1 MQTDERRAGV
11 QESAMASAVASA
23 VASVV
28 ETADWLKREGIIPI
42 VRGDFA
48 AQRVLEIGD
57 ALLAAPILCMEVTM
71 NTPGATELIALL
83 RTRYGDHMRIGA
95 GTVRTVAQFNA
106 AVDAGAQFTL
116 SPGLNM
122 AVVERSQARGVLHI
136 PGVFTASEADTAWQA
151 GCPILKLF
159 PADQGGPAYL
169 KALRAPLDDI
179 AFAPTGG
186 VSMENAA
193 AWRAA
198 GAVALGVGSTLI
210 TGPQQSMADLITRAR
225 GLKAAWEG
233 E

>member
-1 MQTDERRAGV
+1 MAAIERRV
-11 QESAMASAVASA
+11 SVAET
-23 VASVV
+23 V
-28 ETADWLKREGIIPI
+28 EWLKREGIIPI

-48 AQRVLEIGD
+48 AERVLEIGD

-71 NTPGATELIALL
+71 NTPGATQLIGLL
-83 RTRYGDHMRIGA
+83 RARYGERMRIGA
-95 GTVRTVAQFNA
+95 GTVRTVAQLEV
-106 AVDAGAQFTL
+106 AVEAGAQFTL
-116 SPGLNM
+116 SPSLVL
-122 AVVERSQARGVLHI
+122 AVVERAQALGVLHI
-136 PGVFTASEADTAWQA
+136 PGVYTASEAETAWQA

-159 PADQGGPAYL
+159 PADQGGPTYL

-210 TGPQQSMADLITRAR
+210 TGPQQAMTDLIARAR
-225 GLKAAWEG
+225 GLKKAWEG
-233 E
+233 EA

>member
-1 MQTDERRAGV
+1 MHAVERR
-11 QESAMASAVASA
+11 
-23 VASVV
+23 ASVV
-28 ETADWLKREGIIPI
+28 ETADWLKRGGVIPI

-48 AQRVLEIGD
+48 AERVLEIGD

-83 RTRYGDHMRIGA
+83 RTRYGANMRIGA
-95 GTVRTVAQFNA
+95 GTVRTVAQFDA
-106 AVDAGAQFTL
+106 AVAAGAQFTL
-116 SPGLNM
+116 SPSLVMG
-122 AVVERSQARGVLHI
+122 VVERAQERGILHI
-136 PGVFTASEADTAWQA
+136 PGVYTASEAETAWQA

-169 KALRAPLDDI
+169 KALRAPLDDV

-186 VSMENAA
+186 VSAENAA

-210 TGPQQSMADLITRAR
+210 KGPDQPMSDLITRAR
-225 GLKAAWEG
+225 ALKAAWEG